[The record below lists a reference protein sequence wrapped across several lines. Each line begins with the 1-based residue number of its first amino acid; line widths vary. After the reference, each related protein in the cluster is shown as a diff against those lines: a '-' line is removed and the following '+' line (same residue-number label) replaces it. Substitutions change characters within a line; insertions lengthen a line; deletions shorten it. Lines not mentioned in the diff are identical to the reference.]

1 MWQPQGLFWMTEVSP
16 TSAQQPWEVE
26 VSVSTG
32 GTEKLRSRGD
42 SARPLPVRAER
53 AVGSAA
59 QRGGPP
65 LPRPRPSDVIRRGR
79 GLARGVPRLPANPGA
94 GSGHLPDGKAPR
106 GLCPARPAGGS
117 AASHRGHLAR
127 TRLFSELLQ
136 TVVGGLGRPC
146 SRPCSPSVSELLP
159 GCAAPPSSSGV
170 PRIPRWLLRLGGS
183 WVKWPGHSTSLS
195 PRDRPPT
202 QGREGWKSAPS
213 QAGGQQQPVFQLRV
227 SPRHCRGAPSAG
239 AEETA
244 WASGGRGRELPCVP
258 SPDPPHSGP
267 FLPEVSAPLAASA
280 RFSSLAAAAL
290 RPSDDPR
297 FFCPLRPLLGVR
309 ASLGAHPLFL
319 GLPPFPTQ
327 ALSPTTPLA

>member
-1 MWQPQGLFWMTEVSP
+1 MGTCQTGRPRAASALRVQQG
-16 TSAQQPWEVE
+16 
-26 VSVSTG
+26 
-32 GTEKLRSRGD
+32 
-42 SARPLPVRAER
+42 
-53 AVGSAA
+53 AV
-59 QRGGPP
+59 
-65 LPRPRPSDVIRRGR
+65 LPRT
-79 GLARGVPRLPANPGA
+79 GA
-94 GSGHLPDGKAPR
+94 TW
-106 GLCPARPAGGS
+106 
-117 AASHRGHLAR
+117 RGHVCSLSSSKR
-127 TRLFSELLQ
+127 WS
-136 TVVGGLGRPC
+136 GGLG
-146 SRPCSPSVSELLP
+146 RPCSPSVSELLP

>member
-1 MWQPQGLFWMTEVSP
+1 MTEVSP

-136 TVVGGLGRPC
+136 TVVGGAGPALQSIGLRT
-146 SRPCSPSVSELLP
+146 
-159 GCAAPPSSSGV
+159 PPRVCG
-170 PRIPRWLLRLGGS
+170 
-183 WVKWPGHSTSLS
+183 
-195 PRDRPPT
+195 
-202 QGREGWKSAPS
+202 PS
-213 QAGGQQQPVFQLRV
+213 QLLWGPPHSQMASEAGGQLGEMARPLHLSEPSRSAPHPGTGGMEVRAQPGWRAAAACV
-227 SPRHCRGAPSAG
+227 SAEGQPSALQRG
-239 AEETA
+239 PKR
-244 WASGGRGRELPCVP
+244 GGRGDRVGIRGQRTRTTVCP
-258 SPDPPHSGP
+258 
-267 FLPEVSAPLAASA
+267 VS
-280 RFSSLAAAAL
+280 
-290 RPSDDPR
+290 
-297 FFCPLRPLLGVR
+297 
-309 ASLGAHPLFL
+309 
-319 GLPPFPTQ
+319 
-327 ALSPTTPLA
+327 